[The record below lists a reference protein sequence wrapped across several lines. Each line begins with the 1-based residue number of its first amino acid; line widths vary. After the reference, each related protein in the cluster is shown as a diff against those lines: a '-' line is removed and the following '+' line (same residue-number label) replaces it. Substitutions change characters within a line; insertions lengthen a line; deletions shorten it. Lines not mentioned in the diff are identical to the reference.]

1 MKAVIHLEDI
11 KVEALVRKRKINKKL
26 IINNNGKIEEDLH
39 HHHLVNLEEW
49 KKQKKDILLKVHLE
63 NLIKG
68 KV

>member
-1 MKAVIHLEDI
+1 MKVVIHLEDI
-11 KVEALVRKRKINKKL
+11 KVEVQVKKRKINKKL

-39 HHHLVNLEEW
+39 HHHLVNLEEL
-49 KKQKKDILLKVHLE
+49 KKLKKDILHKVHLE